1 MDFNGEY
8 NAVCA
13 AFEQAIGCGR
23 SFDLVARAFRIG
35 NRALKL
41 YFVNGLIATDSAV
54 KILGDLL
61 TADANEYRTVRDAQA
76 LAERFVPYVETRTT
90 ADMQTAVT
98 AVLSGQ
104 AVLVAE
110 GVQGAVLADV
120 RKYASRTP
128 DEPENNRVLLGPH
141 EGFNEVLLQNT
152 ALLRRRLRDPAL
164 TITLLQ
170 IGTRSKLDVAVCSV
184 DGKADPKML
193 QTVLSKLQNIRI
205 ETLAMA
211 QESLLECLVPGRH
224 FNPFPRVRYT
234 ERPDSAAASV
244 AEGSILVITDNS
256 PAVMVIPA
264 GFFDFLQD
272 TNDFY
277 FPPMLGSFLRMVRL
291 LVFSSTMFL
300 TPVWYLLVRNPQYI
314 PPQIDFIR
322 IDKPIAVP
330 VLVQLVAIELVIDA
344 LKLASINTP
353 NSLSNSFSVIGALVL
368 GQFAVEA
375 RWLTAEVVF
384 YMAFVAVANFTQ
396 PSFEMGHAYKMARLF
411 VLALTALFNLWGFIA
426 GYGVVFAVLVTTKNV
441 VGQSYLYPLIP
452 LNLPKLGRLLIRR
465 PIHRDNVG

>member
-1 MDFNGEY
+1 MTITGSFPQD
-8 NAVCA
+8 CA
-13 AFEQAIGCGR
+13 SFEQALGMAD
-23 SFDLVARAFRIG
+23 SFDVVARPFQIG
-35 NRALKL
+35 SRRLRL
-41 YFVNGLIATDSAV
+41 YYINGLIQTDSTV

-61 TADANEYRTVRDAQA
+61 AADAADFAAVHDAGTFA
-76 LAERFVPYVETRTT
+76 SRFVPCVETETT
-90 ADMQTAVT
+90 DDMQTAVT

-104 AVLVAE
+104 AAILGE
-110 GVQGAVLADV
+110 NISGAVLADV

-152 ALLRRRLRDPAL
+152 SMLRRRLRDPAL
-164 TITLLQ
+164 HMRLLQ
-170 IGTRSKLDVAVCSV
+170 IGSRSQLDVAVCYV
-184 DGKADPKML
+184 EGKADRVML
-193 QTVLSKLQNIRI
+193 RTVLDKLSAIRVP
-205 ETLAMA
+205 TLAMA

-244 AEGSILVITDNS
+244 AEGSILIITDNS
-256 PAVMVIPA
+256 PAVMVIPS

-277 FPPMLGSFLRMVRL
+277 FPPMLGSFLRLVRL
-291 LVFSSTMFL
+291 FVFSSTMFL
-300 TPVWYLLVRNPQYI
+300 TPVWYLLIRNPQFI
-314 PPQIDFIR
+314 PPWLDFIR

-375 RWLTAEVVF
+375 RWLTSEVVF

-396 PSFEMGHAYKMARLF
+396 PSFEMGHAYKIARLF
-411 VLALTALFNLWGFIA
+411 VLTMTALFNVVGFFA
-426 GYGVVFAVLVTTKNV
+426 GYALVFALLISTKNV
-441 VGQSYLYPLIP
+441 VGRGYLYPLIP
-452 LNLPKLGRLLIRR
+452 FNGKKLARLLIRR
-465 PIHRDNVG
+465 PISRENC

>member
-1 MDFNGEY
+1 MTFSGTFTQDCS
-8 NAVCA
+8 AL
-13 AFEQAIGCGR
+13 EQALGLAE
-23 SFDLVARAFRIG
+23 SFDIVARPFQIG
-35 NRALKL
+35 SRQLRL
-41 YFVNGLIATDSAV
+41 YFINGMIQTDSAV
-54 KILGDLL
+54 KVLGDLL
-61 TADANEYRTVRDAQA
+61 TADAAEFGRIHDAQT
-76 LAERFVPYVETRTT
+76 LAMRFVPYVETEILQ
-90 ADMQTAVT
+90 DVETAVS
-98 AVLSGQ
+98 AVLAGQ
-104 AVLVAE
+104 AVLLAESVSGCVA
-110 GVQGAVLADV
+110 ADV
-120 RKYASRTP
+120 RKYAARTP

-152 ALLRRRLRDPAL
+152 SLLRRRLRDPAL
-164 TITLLQ
+164 HIRLLQ
-170 IGTRSKLDVAVCSV
+170 IGSRSKLDVAVCYV
-184 DGKADPKML
+184 EGKADRKML
-193 QTVLSKLQNIRI
+193 QTVLDKLQKIHV

-234 ERPDSAAASV
+234 ERPDSAAASA
-244 AEGSILVITDNS
+244 AEGSILLITDNS
-256 PAVMVIPA
+256 PAVMVIPS

-277 FPPMLGSFLRMVRL
+277 FPPMLGSFLRLVRL

-300 TPVWYLLVRNPQYI
+300 TPVWYLLIRNPDII
-314 PPQIDFIR
+314 PPWLDFIR

-330 VLVQLVAIELVIDA
+330 VLVQLIAIELVIDA

-396 PSFEMGHAYKMARLF
+396 PSFEMGHAYKIARLF
-411 VLALTALFNLWGFIA
+411 VLILTSLLNYIGFAA
-426 GYGVVFAVLVTTKNV
+426 GYVLVFAVLLSTKNV
-441 VGQSYLYPLIP
+441 VGRGYLYPLIP
-452 LNLPKLGRLLIRR
+452 FNGKKLARLLIRR
-465 PIHRDNVG
+465 PITRENS

>member
-1 MDFNGEY
+1 MEFNGQFDRE
-8 NAVCA
+8 CA
-13 AFEQAIGCGR
+13 AFEEAVGCAR
-23 SFDLVARAFRIG
+23 SFDVVARSFRIG
-35 NRALKL
+35 SRALKL
-41 YFVNGLIATDSAV
+41 YFINGLIQTDSAV
-54 KILGDLL
+54 KVLGDLL
-61 TADANEYRTVRDAQA
+61 ALDSGEYAAVTQARQLAQ
-76 LAERFVPYVETRTT
+76 RFIPFTESDTT
-90 ADMQTAVT
+90 TDFQTAVT
-98 AVLSGQ
+98 ALLSGQ
-104 AVLVAE
+104 AVLLAE
-110 GVQGAVLADV
+110 GVAGAVLMDV
-120 RKYASRTP
+120 RQYASRTP

-152 ALLRRRLRDPAL
+152 ALLRRRLRDPSL

-170 IGTRSKLDVAVCSV
+170 IGTRSKLDVAVCFV
-184 DGKADPKML
+184 DGKADQKML
-193 QTVLSKLQNIRI
+193 QTVMDKLQSIRV

-234 ERPDSAAASV
+234 ERPDSAAASA

-256 PAVMVIPA
+256 PAVMVIPS

-277 FPPMLGSFLRMVRL
+277 FPPMLGSFLRLVRL

-300 TPVWYLLVRNPQYI
+300 TPVWYLLIRNPQHI
-314 PPQIDFIR
+314 PQWLDFIR

-330 VLVQLVAIELVIDA
+330 VLVQLIAIELVIDA

-396 PSFEMGHAYKMARLF
+396 PSFEMGHAYKMARIF
-411 VLALTALFNLWGFIA
+411 VLVLTALFNYAGFFI
-426 GYGVVFAVLVTTKNV
+426 GYALVFAVLVSTKNV
-441 VGQSYLYPLIP
+441 VGRGYLYPLIP
-452 LNLPKLGRLLIRR
+452 FNGPKLARLLIRR
-465 PIHRDNVG
+465 PIHRDNAG

>member
-1 MDFNGEY
+1 MDFT
-8 NAVCA
+8 ADFQTACS
-13 AFEQAIGCGR
+13 AFEQAVGCAR
-23 SFDLVARAFRIG
+23 SFDVVARPFRIG
-35 NRALKL
+35 GRALRL
-41 YFVNGLIATDSAV
+41 YFINGLVQIDSCM

-61 TADANEYRTVRDAQA
+61 AIDPAAYMTVTQA
-76 LAERFVPYVETRTT
+76 AAIAERFIPFAETQTT
-90 ADMQTAVT
+90 NDLPSAVT
-98 AVLSGQ
+98 ALLSGQ
-104 AVLVAE
+104 AVLLAE
-110 GVQGAVLADV
+110 GVTGALLMDV
-120 RKYASRTP
+120 REYAARTP

-164 TITLLQ
+164 TIRLLQ
-170 IGTRSKLDVAVCSV
+170 IGSRSKLDVAVCFV
-184 DGKADPKML
+184 EGKADAQML
-193 QTVLSKLQNIRI
+193 QTVLDKLRRIRI

-211 QESLLECLVPGRH
+211 QESLLECLVPGHH

-244 AEGSILVITDNS
+244 AEGSILLICDNS
-256 PAVMVIPA
+256 PAVMVIPS

-300 TPVWYLLVRNPQYI
+300 TPVWYLLIRNPQHI
-314 PPQIDFIR
+314 PQWLDFIR

-330 VLVQLVAIELVIDA
+330 VLVQLIAIELVIDA

-353 NSLSNSFSVIGALVL
+353 SSLSNSFSVIGALVL

-396 PSFEMGHAYKMARLF
+396 PSFEMGHAYKMARIF
-411 VLALTALFNLWGFIA
+411 VLILTALFNYAGFFA
-426 GYGVVFAVLVTTKNV
+426 GFAVVFAVLISTKNV
-441 VGQSYLYPLIP
+441 VGKSYLYPLVP
-452 LNLPKLGRLLIRR
+452 FNPRKLARLLIRR
-465 PIHRDNVG
+465 PIHRDNAS